1 LQDDRGEDEGPVR
14 VGVDGARD
22 EFGHY
27 EGKPVAGNRQHD
39 EHGDQLPVGLEQGEK
54 PGARRLSLCT
64 GRLRTHK
71 KYGQFN
77 EERFLREYQ

>member
-1 LQDDRGEDEGPVR
+1 MR
-14 VGVDGARD
+14 VCVDGARD

-27 EGKPVAGNRQHD
+27 EGKPVAGNGQHD
-39 EHGDQLPVGLEQGEK
+39 EHGDQLPVGFEQGEK

-71 KYGQFN
+71 SMASLTKN
-77 EERFLREYQ
+77 DFLREYQ